1 MQGIAAGPF
10 QDQAIAGL
18 EVIAVETGIGYP
30 DSFLDFRIFES
41 YAWKSWACGRY
52 NVPPHNYWF
61 VCPNYYDILEW
72 PLGQPKPVVGYFG
85 RICAIKGLDT
95 VVEVARRFP
104 DTQFVIC
111 GQGEDLCSNKADNLL
126 YQPPL
131 HGADRGAFLG
141 SLACLLAPSVYL
153 EPFCGVNVEAQLCG
167 TPVVATDAGA
177 FAETVETGVTGL
189 LCHTLADFCR
199 GVERALEGGFDR
211 GYIRKRAQMRYDM
224 YQVAHQYDYAFRC
237 IADLQGDGWYARE
250 SHLS

>member
-1 MQGIAAGPF
+1 
-10 QDQAIAGL
+10 
-18 EVIAVETGIGYP
+18 
-30 DSFLDFRIFES
+30 
-41 YAWKSWACGRY
+41 
-52 NVPPHNYWF
+52 
-61 VCPNYYDILEW
+61 
-72 PLGQPKPVVGYFG
+72 LGQPKPVVGYFG

-104 DTQFVIC
+104 DTKFVIC
-111 GQGEDLCSNKADNLL
+111 GQGEDVYSDKADNLF

-177 FAETVETGVTGL
+177 FAETVEHGATGL

-211 GYIRKRAQMRYDM
+211 GYIRKRAQERYDM